1 MRIRYTTQARD
12 DLVEIHSYIANENRV
27 AAAKVIRT
35 IREQIQILVDHPHIG
50 RRGQIDGTREL
61 IISHYPYILAYRVI
75 GETIEI
81 VTVWHTA
88 RDYP

>member
-35 IREQIQILVDHPHIG
+35 IREQVRFLVDHPHLG

>member
-35 IREQIQILVDHPHIG
+35 IREQIRILVDHPHIG